1 MKTHFSKGA
10 IWLLCMLVSFS
21 MYAGDKASFLKKQFT
36 TDNGYK
42 LNYRIL
48 YPLNYSSEKS
58 YPVILFLH
66 GSGERG
72 NDNEAQLV
80 HGGDMLASYETQAK
94 YPAIIIAPQC
104 PEGEKWSEYVH
115 PSQNNGVRLF
125 PASPQATP
133 AMKAIK
139 QLLDSYIA
147 KGIVDTKRIY
157 ITGLSM
163 GGMGTFDAVLRYPNF
178 FAAATPICGGAN
190 HQRLS
195 AFRGKTGF
203 SIYHGEDD
211 DVVNPKW
218 SHEAYE
224 TLKKINAD
232 VRCKFYPGV
241 KHNSW
246 DNAFAEPDFLGWMF
260 QHNL

>member
-1 MKTHFSKGA
+1 
-10 IWLLCMLVSFS
+10 
-21 MYAGDKASFLKKQFT
+21 
-36 TDNGYK
+36 
-42 LNYRIL
+42 
-48 YPLNYSSEKS
+48 
-58 YPVILFLH
+58 
-66 GSGERG
+66 
-72 NDNEAQLV
+72 
-80 HGGDMLASYETQAK
+80 
-94 YPAIIIAPQC
+94 
-104 PEGEKWSEYVH
+104 
-115 PSQNNGVRLF
+115 
-125 PASPQATP
+125 
-133 AMKAIK
+133 MKAVK

-195 AFRGKTGF
+195 IFRGKTGF